1 MLTDHNDATN
11 LMVKVF
17 VCIRQFL
24 KEEGE
29 DGQSRILSQLVQPID
44 SYLHLIHL
52 VVFPGKSS
60 IVETIVE
67 LIKANLSEGR
77 NETVKEWSFWVINE
91 LRAKNAVYVSNCLAS
106 SLQVVAELHNHSVLV
121 VELW

>member
-11 LMVKVF
+11 FMVKVF

-24 KEEGE
+24 KEERE
-29 DGQSRILSQLVQPID
+29 EHQSKIICELAQPVD

-60 IVETIVE
+60 IVETVVE
-67 LIKANLSEGR
+67 LIKANLSKER
-77 NETVKEWSFWVINE
+77 NENVKEWSSWVINE
-91 LRAKNAVYVSNCLAS
+91 LRAKNAVYVSNCLSFA
-106 SLQVVAELHNHSVLV
+106 LQIV
-121 VELW
+121 VELHDHSVCWF

>member
-17 VCIRQFL
+17 LCIRQFL

-29 DGQSRILSQLVQPID
+29 DNQSRILSELAQPID

-52 VVFPGKSS
+52 VVFSGKSS
-60 IVETIVE
+60 IVETIVAF
-67 LIKANLSEGR
+67 IKANLSEGR
-77 NETVKEWSFWVINE
+77 NEMVKEWSFWVINE

-106 SLQVVAELHNHSVLV
+106 SLQILVELHDHSVSCM
-121 VELW
+121 E